1 MAINAQW
8 IPIIS
13 ESLSWV
19 SSKLVPSK
27 KELNIKISDLEQQ
40 VQLLTA
46 GNAALTRNLNLI
58 LQAILNQLQFSNSFV
73 VNADTICFVGK
84 NTGIISME
92 KNFIVSEKDFK
103 GTTQSERKGGKLD
116 VSKIFD
122 GLDEEIA
129 HTRISRPSDRE

>member
-19 SSKLVPSK
+19 SNKLAPSK

-92 KNFIVSEKDFK
+92 KSFIVSEKDFK
-103 GTTQSERKGGKLD
+103 DTAQSERKGGKLD